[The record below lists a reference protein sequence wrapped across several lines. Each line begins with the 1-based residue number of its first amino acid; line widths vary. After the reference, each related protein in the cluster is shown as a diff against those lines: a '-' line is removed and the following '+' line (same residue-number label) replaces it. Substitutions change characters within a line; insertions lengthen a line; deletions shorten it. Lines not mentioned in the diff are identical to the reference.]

1 MALQEPISGSRWHV
15 RSYQLTR
22 AQYDLKSVEQVVY
35 DLTLRNLG
43 ASPRL
48 RVAMLTMQVEAPA
61 VGPPAK
67 RQRSD
72 QGEEPGN
79 GDVQP
84 MAQ

>member
-1 MALQEPISGSRWHV
+1 MQAPGKLRLLSPSCAA
-15 RSYQLTR
+15 QLTR
-22 AQYDLKSVEQVVY
+22 TQYDLKSVEQVVY

-43 ASPRL
+43 ASSQL
-48 RVAMLTMQVEAPA
+48 RVRSLTGQVEAPA

-72 QGEEPGN
+72 QGETSGN